1 MSIFSTTGR
10 AKYQGNYLVRDG
22 GQNRQDMAI
31 FPRRQD
37 SYGKNIFLK
46 KLNGSARTNRVPV
59 QRKEKRTNRV
69 SKKTNSCDHGPNGG
83 LYSS

>member
-22 GQNRQDMAI
+22 GQNRQEMAI

-46 KLNGSARTNRVPV
+46 KLNGSARTNRVSV
-59 QRKEKRTNRV
+59 QRKKN